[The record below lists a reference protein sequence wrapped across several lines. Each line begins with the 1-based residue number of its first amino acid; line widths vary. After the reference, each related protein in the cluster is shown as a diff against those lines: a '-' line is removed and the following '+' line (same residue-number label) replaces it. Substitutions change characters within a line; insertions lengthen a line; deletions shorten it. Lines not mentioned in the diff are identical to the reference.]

1 MKTAKQRKV
10 LILGG
15 ITHMIDVVKTAKKM
29 GMYAIVTDNNVGSPA
44 KEFADK
50 AYDISTS
57 DTDKLAKIANEE
69 EIDGVFT
76 AFDDINT
83 WNALKLCKKLN
94 LPFYASNVQLAITS
108 NKDKFKEFC
117 RTFNV
122 PVIEE
127 YSSEENIWKNIEFPV
142 IVKPVDSYASQGI
155 SVCYDQHE
163 LEDAYLK
170 AEHRSKS
177 GRVIV
182 ERFIDST
189 HGVEMYY
196 TVQDGHVILTAV
208 TDRYVYKATKEHP
221 PLPIATLFPSKHM
234 ERYIETVDQRIREM
248 IDGLK
253 IDNGLVFIQS
263 LYDDGDFY
271 IYEMG
276 FRLSGE
282 QHYQIIEK
290 QTGVSLL
297 EMMLDL
303 SVGKGTANY
312 SLKEYDGG
320 FMPFPSCNLSIL
332 LGAGTI
338 SEIRGIDEIMELP
351 EVISFVSSRHV
362 GDDIEMT
369 GSYAQMLGR
378 FNIVAQTTDDLEA
391 VINKIN
397 KTLQVI
403 SSDNREMILARYEPY
418 IAEMGTA

>member
-50 AYDISTS
+50 AYDVSTS
-57 DTDKLAKIANEE
+57 DTANLAKIANAER
-69 EIDGVFT
+69 IDGVFT

-94 LPFYASNVQLAITS
+94 LPFYASNEQLAITS

-177 GRVIV
+177 GKVIV

-196 TVQDGHVILTAV
+196 TVQDGQVILTAV

-234 ERYIETVDQRIREM
+234 ERYIEILDQRIRKM

-282 QHYQIIEK
+282 QHYQVIEK
-290 QTGVSLL
+290 QTGISLL

-303 SVGKGTANY
+303 SVGKETANY
-312 SLKEYDGG
+312 SLKEYDDG

-351 EVISFVSSRHV
+351 EVISFVSSRQI
-362 GDDIEMT
+362 GDNIEMT

-378 FNIVAQTTDDLEA
+378 FNIVAQTTGELEE

-397 KTLQVI
+397 RTLQVI

-418 IAEMGTA
+418 TAEMGTA

>member
-1 MKTAKQRKV
+1 MTRAKQRKV

-29 GMYAIVTDNNVGSPA
+29 GMYTIVTDNNVGSPA
-44 KEFADK
+44 KAFADR
-50 AYDISTS
+50 AYDISTA
-57 DTDKLAKIANEE
+57 DTERLAKIAKEE
-69 EIDGVFT
+69 KIDGVFT

-83 WNALKLCKKLN
+83 WNALKLCKKLD
-94 LPFYASNVQLAITS
+94 LPFYASNEQLAITS

-127 YSSEENIWKNIEFPV
+127 YSSEANIWKNIEFPV

-177 GRVIV
+177 GKVIV

-196 TVQDGHVILTAV
+196 TVQNGRVILTAV
-208 TDRYVYKATKEHP
+208 TDRYVYKAAKEHP
-221 PLPIATLFPSKHM
+221 PLPIATLFPSKYM
-234 ERYIETVDQRIREM
+234 EQYIETVDQRIRKM
-248 IDGLK
+248 IEGLK

-263 LYDDGDFY
+263 LYEKGDFY

-282 QHYQIIEK
+282 QHYQVVEK

-303 SVGKGTANY
+303 SVGKETAKY
-312 SLKEYDGG
+312 SLKEYDNG
-320 FMPFPSCNLSIL
+320 FMPFPSCNLSVL

-338 SEIRGIDEIMELP
+338 SEIRGIEEIMELP
-351 EVISFVSSRHV
+351 EVVSFVSTRHI

-378 FNIVAQTTDDLEA
+378 FNIVAQSMTELDR
-391 VINKIN
+391 VINQIN
-397 KTLQVI
+397 QTLQVI
-403 SSDNREMILARYEPY
+403 SNDGREMILARYEPY
-418 IAEMGTA
+418 IAEKGTA

>member
-57 DTDKLAKIANEE
+57 DTEKLAKIANDE

-94 LPFYASNVQLAITS
+94 LPFYASNEQLAITS

-177 GRVIV
+177 GKVIV

-234 ERYIETVDQRIREM
+234 ERYIETVDQRIRKM
-248 IDGLK
+248 IEGLK

-282 QHYQIIEK
+282 QHYQVIEK

-303 SVGKGTANY
+303 SVGKETDNY

-338 SEIRGIDEIMELP
+338 AEIRGIDEILELP

-362 GDDIEMT
+362 GDGIEMT
-369 GSYAQMLGR
+369 GSYAQMFGR
-378 FNIVAQTTDDLEA
+378 FNIVAQTTEDLDR